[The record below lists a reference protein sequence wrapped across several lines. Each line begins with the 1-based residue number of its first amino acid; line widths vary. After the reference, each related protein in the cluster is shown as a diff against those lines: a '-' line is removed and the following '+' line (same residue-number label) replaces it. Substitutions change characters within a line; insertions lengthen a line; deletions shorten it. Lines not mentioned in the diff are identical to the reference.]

1 MTYKPG
7 LMAAAA
13 LALLLGAAAQ
23 AQTIITSSPTTLKKV
38 TDEKLLVTPFNVT
51 VDKIKK
57 MDVIAAT
64 GERIGD
70 IANVLVEPGGKV
82 TAFTVNTSGFLG
94 LGVNEHVMP
103 FSALVLKDDGFHTTM
118 TKEQIA
124 ALPVYKD

>member
-23 AQTIITSSPTTLKKV
+23 AQTIITSTPTTLKKV
-38 TDEKLLVTPFNVT
+38 SDEKLLVPPFNVT

-70 IANVLVEPGGKV
+70 VANVLVEPGGKV

-103 FSALVLKDDGFHTTM
+103 FNALELKADGFHTTM

-124 ALPVYKD
+124 NLPIYKD